1 MAQPP
6 EAFLKTIKTID
17 AFSERSGKLFAWM
30 MVPLFL
36 GLTYEVVARYLFNAP
51 TEWAFDVTYM
61 LYGTH
66 FMLGAAYTL
75 LKGGHIRTDF
85 FYEKFSARKKGLVD
99 AIGYLVFFFPAVL
112 FLLIA
117 GGDAALVSWR
127 MLEKSEISPWRP
139 PIYPFKTVIP
149 LAALLLLVQGVS
161 EFLKSVYAAMTGTL
175 YAETKAIEI

>member
-6 EAFLKTIKTID
+6 PAMLKTIKVID

-36 GLTYEVVARYLFNAP
+36 GLTYEVVARYVFNSP

-61 LYGTH
+61 LYGSH
-66 FMLGAAYTL
+66 FMLGAGYTL
-75 LKGGHIRTDF
+75 LKGGHIRTDM
-85 FYEKFSARKKGLVD
+85 FYEKFSPRAKGLVD
-99 AIGYLVFFFPAVL
+99 AIGYLVFFLPAVL

-117 GGDAALVSWR
+117 GWDTALRSWQI
-127 MLEKSEISPWRP
+127 LEKSEISPWRP
-139 PIYPFKTVIP
+139 PIYPFKTVVP
-149 LAALLLLVQGVS
+149 LTALLLLVQGVA
-161 EFLKSVYAAMTGTL
+161 EFLKSLYAVKTGTL